1 MSQDIK
7 DEKIKDENIKDE
19 EMQEN
24 EIVEDVAKEQ
34 EDELQNELTTLKESL
49 IRATA
54 DFENI
59 KKRLERE
66 KIEALKFA
74 NEGFARDLLPVID
87 ALEIASNLQSDDD
100 EIAAKIK
107 DGINLTI
114 EQFKKCFE
122 KYGIKEI
129 NTNGEFNPEVH
140 NAINYVE
147 TPDVESGKIAMVYQ
161 KGYLYNDRVLRAA
174 MVVIAK

>member
-1 MSQDIK
+1 MSQDIN
-7 DEKIKDENIKDE
+7 ENIDENKTLNE
-19 EMQEN
+19 EN
-24 EIVEDVAKEQ
+24 EKTCEQNDQDNDNGLESELAKVKED
-34 EDELQNELTTLKESL
+34 L

-66 KIEALKFA
+66 KADALKFA

-87 ALEIASNLQSDDD
+87 ALEIAANINGSDD
-100 EIAAKIK
+100 IVAMK

-129 NTNGEFNPEVH
+129 NTDGEFNPEVH
-140 NAINYVE
+140 NAINYI
-147 TPDVESGKIAMVYQ
+147 ESADLPSGSIAQVYQ
-161 KGYLYNDRVLRAA
+161 KGYMYNDRVLRPS
-174 MVVIAK
+174 MVVIVK

>member
-1 MSQDIK
+1 MSEDIK
-7 DEKIKDENIKDE
+7 NENNEASECENDEGQICEESFSDEINRANE
-19 EMQEN
+19 E
-24 EIVEDVAKEQ
+24 IAK
-34 EDELQNELTTLKESL
+34 LKESL

-66 KIEALKFA
+66 KGEAVKFA

-87 ALEIASNLQSDDD
+87 ALEIALNFQSGDD

-129 NTNGEFNPEVH
+129 STDGDFNPEVH
-140 NAINYVE
+140 NAINYIE
-147 TPDVESGKIAMVYQ
+147 TDEVESGKIAVVYQ
-161 KGYLYNDRVLRAA
+161 KGYLYNDRVLRPS

>member
-1 MSQDIK
+1 MSQEIN
-7 DEKIKDENIKDE
+7 ENLDENQAANEQNDQVCE
-19 EMQEN
+19 QNEQNSEN
-24 EIVEDVAKEQ
+24 ELESQLAQVKED
-34 EDELQNELTTLKESL
+34 L

-66 KIEALKFA
+66 KADALKFA

-87 ALEIASNLQSDDD
+87 ALEIAANIDGGD
-100 EIAAKIK
+100 EMAAMK

-129 NTNGEFNPEVH
+129 STDGEFNPEVH
-140 NAINYVE
+140 NAINYI
-147 TPDVESGKIAMVYQ
+147 ESADLPSGSIAQVYQ
-161 KGYLYNDRVLRAA
+161 KGYTYNDRVLRPS

>member
-1 MSQDIK
+1 VSQDIN
-7 DEKIKDENIKDE
+7 ENIDENKTLNE
-19 EMQEN
+19 EN
-24 EIVEDVAKEQ
+24 EKTCEQNDQDNDNGLESKLAKVKED
-34 EDELQNELTTLKESL
+34 L

-66 KIEALKFA
+66 KADALKFA

-87 ALEIASNLQSDDD
+87 ALEIAANINGSDD
-100 EIAAKIK
+100 IAAMK

-129 NTNGEFNPEVH
+129 STDGEFNPEVH
-140 NAINYVE
+140 NAINYI
-147 TPDVESGKIAMVYQ
+147 ESADLPSGSIAQVYQ
-161 KGYLYNDRVLRAA
+161 KGYMYNDRVLRPS
-174 MVVIAK
+174 MVVIVK

>member
-1 MSQDIK
+1 MSQDIN
-7 DEKIKDENIKDE
+7 ENIDENKTLNE
-19 EMQEN
+19 EN
-24 EIVEDVAKEQ
+24 EKTCEQ
-34 EDELQNELTTLKESL
+34 NDQDNDNELESELAKVKEDL

-66 KIEALKFA
+66 KADALKFA

-87 ALEIASNLQSDDD
+87 ALEIAANINGSDD
-100 EIAAKIK
+100 IAAMK

-129 NTNGEFNPEVH
+129 NTDGEFNPEVH
-140 NAINYVE
+140 NAINYI
-147 TPDVESGKIAMVYQ
+147 ESADLPSGSIAQVYQ
-161 KGYLYNDRVLRAA
+161 KGYMYNDRVLRPS
-174 MVVIAK
+174 MVVIVK

>member
-1 MSQDIK
+1 MSQDIN
-7 DEKIKDENIKDE
+7 ENIDENKTLNE
-19 EMQEN
+19 EN
-24 EIVEDVAKEQ
+24 EKTCEQNDQDNDNGLESELAKVKED
-34 EDELQNELTTLKESL
+34 L

-66 KIEALKFA
+66 KADALKFA

-87 ALEIASNLQSDDD
+87 ALEIAANINGSD
-100 EIAAKIK
+100 EIAAMK

-129 NTNGEFNPEVH
+129 NTDGEFNPEVH
-140 NAINYVE
+140 NAINYI
-147 TPDVESGKIAMVYQ
+147 ESADLPSGSIAQVYQ
-161 KGYLYNDRVLRAA
+161 KGYMYNDRVLRPS
-174 MVVIAK
+174 MVVIVK

>member
-1 MSQDIK
+1 MNENI
-7 DEKIKDENIKDE
+7 DENKTLNE
-19 EMQEN
+19 EN
-24 EIVEDVAKEQ
+24 EKTCEQNDQDNDNGLESELAKVKED
-34 EDELQNELTTLKESL
+34 L

-66 KIEALKFA
+66 KADALKFA

-87 ALEIASNLQSDDD
+87 ALEIAANIDGSDD
-100 EIAAKIK
+100 IAAMK

-129 NTNGEFNPEVH
+129 STDGEFNPEVH
-140 NAINYVE
+140 NAINYI
-147 TPDVESGKIAMVYQ
+147 ESADLPSGSIAQVYQ
-161 KGYLYNDRVLRAA
+161 KGYMYNDRVLRPS
-174 MVVIAK
+174 MVVIVK

>member
-1 MSQDIK
+1 MSQDIN
-7 DEKIKDENIKDE
+7 ENIDENKTLNE
-19 EMQEN
+19 EN
-24 EIVEDVAKEQ
+24 EKTCEQNDQDNDNGLESELAKVKED
-34 EDELQNELTTLKESL
+34 L

-66 KIEALKFA
+66 KADALKFA

-87 ALEIASNLQSDDD
+87 ALEIAANIDGSDD
-100 EIAAKIK
+100 IAAMK

-129 NTNGEFNPEVH
+129 STDGEFNPEVH
-140 NAINYVE
+140 NAINYI
-147 TPDVESGKIAMVYQ
+147 ESADLPSGSIAQVYQ
-161 KGYLYNDRVLRAA
+161 KGYMYNDRVLRPS
-174 MVVIAK
+174 MVVMVK

>member
-1 MSQDIK
+1 MSQDIN
-7 DEKIKDENIKDE
+7 ENIDENKTLNE
-19 EMQEN
+19 EN
-24 EIVEDVAKEQ
+24 EKTCEQNDQDKDNGLESELAKVKED
-34 EDELQNELTTLKESL
+34 L

-66 KIEALKFA
+66 KADALKFA

-87 ALEIASNLQSDDD
+87 ALEIAANINGSDD
-100 EIAAKIK
+100 IAAMK

-129 NTNGEFNPEVH
+129 NTDGEFNPEVH
-140 NAINYVE
+140 NAINYI
-147 TPDVESGKIAMVYQ
+147 ESVDLPSGSIAQVYQ
-161 KGYLYNDRVLRAA
+161 KGYMYNDRVLRPS
-174 MVVIAK
+174 MVVIVK

>member
-1 MSQDIK
+1 MSQEIN
-7 DEKIKDENIKDE
+7 ENLDEN
-19 EMQEN
+19 QAAN
-24 EIVEDVAKEQ
+24 EQNDQVCE
-34 EDELQNELTTLKESL
+34 QNEQNNESELESQLAKVKEDL

-66 KIEALKFA
+66 KADALKFA

-87 ALEIASNLQSDDD
+87 ALEIAANIDGSD
-100 EIAAKIK
+100 EIAAMK

-129 NTNGEFNPEVH
+129 STDGEFNPEVH
-140 NAINYVE
+140 NALNYI
-147 TPDVESGKIAMVYQ
+147 ESADLPSGPIAQVHP
-161 KGYLYNDRVLRAA
+161 KGHTYNDNV
-174 MVVIAK
+174 

>member
-1 MSQDIK
+1 MSQEINENLDENQVQNEQACEQDEQNDKNSELENELAKVK
-7 DEKIKDENIKDE
+7 DE
-19 EMQEN
+19 
-24 EIVEDVAKEQ
+24 
-34 EDELQNELTTLKESL
+34 L

-66 KIEALKFA
+66 KADALKFA

-87 ALEIASNLQSDDD
+87 ALEIAANINGSE
-100 EIAAKIK
+100 EIVAIK

-129 NTNGEFNPEVH
+129 STDGEFDPQVH
-140 NAINYVE
+140 NAINYI
-147 TPDVESGKIAMVYQ
+147 ESADLPSGAIAQVYQ
-161 KGYLYNDRVLRAA
+161 KGYMYNDRVLRPS

>member
-1 MSQDIK
+1 MSQDI
-7 DEKIKDENIKDE
+7 DENLDDNLALNEQDCQDCKQDE
-19 EMQEN
+19 QSELDSELAK
-24 EIVEDVAKEQ
+24 VKED
-34 EDELQNELTTLKESL
+34 L

-66 KIEALKFA
+66 KAEALKFA
-74 NEGFARDLLPVID
+74 NESFARDLLPVID
-87 ALEIASNLQSDDD
+87 ALEIAANLQSGDD
-100 EIAAKIK
+100 EIANKIK

-129 NTNGEFNPEVH
+129 DTSGEFNPEVH
-140 NAINYVE
+140 NAINYIE
-147 TPDVESGKIAMVYQ
+147 TEEVESGKIATVYQ
-161 KGYLYNDRVLRAA
+161 KGYLYNDRVLRPS

>member
-1 MSQDIK
+1 MSQDIN
-7 DEKIKDENIKDE
+7 ENIDENKTLNE
-19 EMQEN
+19 EN
-24 EIVEDVAKEQ
+24 EKTCEQNDQDNDNGLESELAKVKED
-34 EDELQNELTTLKESL
+34 L

-66 KIEALKFA
+66 KADALKFA

-87 ALEIASNLQSDDD
+87 ALEIAANINGSDD
-100 EIAAKIK
+100 IAAMK

-129 NTNGEFNPEVH
+129 STDGEFNPEVH
-140 NAINYVE
+140 NAINYI
-147 TPDVESGKIAMVYQ
+147 ESADLPSGSIAQVYQ
-161 KGYLYNDRVLRAA
+161 KGYMYNDRVLRPS
-174 MVVIAK
+174 MVVIVK

>member
-1 MSQDIK
+1 MSQEIN
-7 DEKIKDENIKDE
+7 ENLDEN
-19 EMQEN
+19 QAAN
-24 EIVEDVAKEQ
+24 EQNDQVCE
-34 EDELQNELTTLKESL
+34 QNEQNNESELESQLAKVKEDL

-66 KIEALKFA
+66 KADALKFA

-87 ALEIASNLQSDDD
+87 ALEIAANIDGGN
-100 EIAAKIK
+100 EIAAMK

-129 NTNGEFNPEVH
+129 STDGEFNPEVH
-140 NAINYVE
+140 NAINYI
-147 TPDVESGKIAMVYQ
+147 ESADLPSGSIAQVYQ
-161 KGYLYNDRVLRAA
+161 KGYTYNDRGLRPS

>member
-1 MSQDIK
+1 VSQDIN
-7 DEKIKDENIKDE
+7 ENIDENKTLNE
-19 EMQEN
+19 EN
-24 EIVEDVAKEQ
+24 EKTCEQNDQDNDNGLESELAKVKED
-34 EDELQNELTTLKESL
+34 L

-66 KIEALKFA
+66 KADALKFA

-87 ALEIASNLQSDDD
+87 ALEIAANINGSDD
-100 EIAAKIK
+100 IAAMK

-122 KYGIKEI
+122 KYGI
-129 NTNGEFNPEVH
+129 
-140 NAINYVE
+140 
-147 TPDVESGKIAMVYQ
+147 
-161 KGYLYNDRVLRAA
+161 
-174 MVVIAK
+174 

>member
-1 MSQDIK
+1 MSQN
-7 DEKIKDENIKDE
+7 EKENLDENPALDE
-19 EMQEN
+19 QDCQEC
-24 EIVEDVAKEQ
+24 EADEQ
-34 EDELQNELTTLKESL
+34 NCQNDLADELNKVKEDL

-66 KIEALKFA
+66 KAEALKFA
-74 NEGFARDLLPVID
+74 NESFARDLLPVID
-87 ALEIASNLQSDDD
+87 ALEIAANLQSGDD
-100 EIAAKIK
+100 EIANKIK

-129 NTNGEFNPEVH
+129 DTTGEFNPEFHQAVLTEH
-140 NAINYVE
+140 VDGFEEGYVV
-147 TPDVESGKIAMVYQ
+147 DILQ
-161 KGYLYNDRVLRAA
+161 KGYMYKDRVLRPA
-174 MVVIAK
+174 MVKVSE